1 MKGMM
6 EKEKV
11 VYLVPLKSLAEEK
24 YLDFKKKYQHFG
36 IKAVVSSRDHREY
49 DRVI

>member
-1 MKGMM
+1 M

-24 YLDFKKKYQHFG
+24 
-36 IKAVVSSRDHREY
+36 
-49 DRVI
+49 